1 MSTVFYNCPMHAKRQ
16 RNLEL
21 AHAVLAWNQRHLNH
35 RSVLSNELVAECFAK
50 EFVVEPNGRHY
61 AATLDSYREF
71 LEGMKQH
78 MEGIRYDIQHSTADD
93 DSVVFTMN
101 VSIRKTGD
109 VTEQFVA
116 MLLMRFDAHEKISLW
131 HEVYLPQ
138 PQAGAH

>member
-1 MSTVFYNCPMHAKRQ
+1 MHAKRQ

-78 MEGIRYDIQHSTADD
+78 MEGIRYDIQHSTADRLVYISCD
-93 DSVVFTMN
+93 PATWARDVGDLVRHGWKLTEVTPHDFYPQTSHVEIVSVLN
-101 VSIRKTGD
+101 R
-109 VTEQFVA
+109 
-116 MLLMRFDAHEKISLW
+116 
-131 HEVYLPQ
+131 
-138 PQAGAH
+138 